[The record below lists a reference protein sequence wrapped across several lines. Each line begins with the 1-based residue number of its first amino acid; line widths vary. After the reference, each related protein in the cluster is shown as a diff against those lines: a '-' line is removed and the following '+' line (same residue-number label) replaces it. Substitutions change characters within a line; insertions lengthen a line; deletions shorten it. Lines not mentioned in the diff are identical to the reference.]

1 MYEFLR
7 ELMQS
12 RAGKQIS
19 HKTRVRETRTSTEAA
34 FKVTTTVPQLL
45 T

>member
-1 MYEFLR
+1 MYEFPR
-7 ELMQS
+7 TRMQS

-19 HKTRVRETRTSTEAA
+19 HKTRVRETRKSTEAA
-34 FKVTTTVPQLL
+34 FKVNTTVPQLL